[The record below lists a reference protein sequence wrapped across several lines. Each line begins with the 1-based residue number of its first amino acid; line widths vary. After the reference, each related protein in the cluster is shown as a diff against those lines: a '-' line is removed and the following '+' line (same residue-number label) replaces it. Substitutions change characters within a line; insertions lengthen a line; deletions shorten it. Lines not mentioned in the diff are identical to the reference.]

1 MRRVFASA
9 VILVAA
15 ISSTAACGSASS
27 SPSPSQASAA
37 SAAARAASASAAA
50 AASSSAAAA
59 SSSAAAASSSA
70 AAASSSAAIAAC
82 TSHSCLTQ
90 EAELTLPGE
99 KATDGSV
106 ITKAVCYQS
115 SVKYDPNGIDTVK
128 CDVTFTDGSVWSV
141 LATIQPAVNQF
152 SWQAQTQLS

>member
-37 SAAARAASASAAA
+37 SAAARAASASA
-50 AASSSAAAA
+50 
-59 SSSAAAASSSA
+59 A